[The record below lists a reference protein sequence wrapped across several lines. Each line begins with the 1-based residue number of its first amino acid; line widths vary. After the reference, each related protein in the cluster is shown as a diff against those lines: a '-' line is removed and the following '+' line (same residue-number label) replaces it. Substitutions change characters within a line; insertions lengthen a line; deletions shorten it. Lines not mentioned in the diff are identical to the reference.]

1 MFSHETQIQGFV
13 MLISVQ
19 HERHHYLTWLNSQS
33 ASCFSKLQKRA
44 PHTTTILPH
53 HHHLNRPY
61 SSTRFQLD
69 GEQNRQSPLGEGRKS
84 TASSTE
90 ELIANLLPYRPVI
103 RFMFTSCYFTGFP
116 TELRRSDKGFYM
128 AR

>member
-1 MFSHETQIQGFV
+1 MFSHETQIQSFV

-33 ASCFSKLQKRA
+33 ASCFSKLQKGA

-53 HHHLNRPY
+53 RPY
-61 SSTRFQLD
+61 SSTRFQLN

-90 ELIANLLPYRPVI
+90 ELIANLLPCK
-103 RFMFTSCYFTGFP
+103 T
-116 TELRRSDKGFYM
+116 SDKIHLYKLLFHWISY
-128 AR
+128 